1 MGSSCCSKVKE
12 PTEITILKPEKN
24 IRSSNQNQNNSEQ
37 YNTNNFQIIDI
48 EQNGNYQ
55 NTLSNISNQFDL
67 NSYQNNTSPLT
78 QKEIDDILNQA
89 FPNSNSNYQEMNIN
103 LNDNNINNNINNN
116 VTPPQYKNTDL
127 NNLYQNQNNQNIPL
141 EQEIEKYLSSQPK
154 NENPKEKENNID
166 LNIEEILKK
175 QSNQS
180 KTDFDIEE
188 IIKNTESKENNQKA
202 NNDLNLDIF
211 FNQTG
216 NQQISDDLI
225 NKLFESSDKRSDNNN
240 PLFLSQQIQPRNLK
254 NDLSNDNKYYSPGNS
269 PQRSGVLKPVS
280 SQLKQIYEI
289 K

>member
-37 YNTNNFQIIDI
+37 NNTNNFQIIDI

-116 VTPPQYKNTDL
+116 VTPPQYQNMDL

-188 IIKNTESKENNQKA
+188 IIKNTESKENNKKA

-254 NDLSNDNKYYSPGNS
+254 NDLPIDNKYFSPGNS

-280 SQLKQIYEI
+280 SQLKQFYEI